1 MRVLYL
7 IRRDAFDKPG
17 GDLFQIQNY
26 SKSLS
31 KYNVHSDIFVNIP
44 ENFKSYDI
52 IHLTNI
58 DRPLETFYFFEYL
71 KKNGTAKIVISTIHH
86 SYSYIKQYERIHR
99 EGILK
104 YLNYFIQEYG
114 SLEKIR
120 NIYRAIF
127 YPDLLPMVASQFLK
141 STLINQRNILENV
154 DYIFPIADGEL
165 QLINDEFSLNL
176 NRYKTIYN
184 GVDVESSPNQACEK
198 VYDVLVAGRIEAR
211 KNQISILKSLEKTN
225 LKVAFVGGVNKNHK
239 SYCKLFFQEIEKNP
253 NAVYLGQVQHS
264 DMRSIFSSSKTHI
277 SASWFEVASLV
288 DLEAAFYGCNVIA
301 SNHGFTNEYL
311 GSYAEYVNPN
321 SLDDIRDKIELS
333 ISKKY
338 NLEVQSHILS
348 NFTWEKAAFNLFE
361 IYSSLLSV

>member
-1 MRVLYL
+1 MRVLFL

-26 SKSLS
+26 SKSLAQ
-31 KYNVHSDIFVNIP
+31 YNVHSDILVNIP
-44 ENFKSYDI
+44 ESFKSYDI

-58 DRPLETFYFFEYL
+58 DRPLETFYFFDYL
-71 KKNGTAKIVISTIHH
+71 KKNCTAKIVISTIHH

-99 EGILK
+99 EGVLK
-104 YLNYFIQEYG
+104 YLNYFVSEYG

-120 NIYRAIF
+120 NIYRALS
-127 YPDLLPMVASQFLK
+127 YPDLFPIVVNQFLS
-141 STLINQRNILENV
+141 STLINQRSILENV

-165 QLINDEFSLNL
+165 QSINDEFSLKL

-184 GVDVESSPNQACEK
+184 GVDVESSHNPICAK
-198 VYDVLVAGRIEAR
+198 IYDVLVAGRIEAR

-225 LKVAFVGGVNKNHK
+225 LKVAFVGGINKNHK
-239 SYCKLFFQEIEKNP
+239 SYCKLFFQEIAKNP
-253 NAVYLGQVQHS
+253 NAVYLGQVQHHE
-264 DMRSIFSSSKTHI
+264 MKSIFSASKTHI

-301 SNHGFTNEYL
+301 SNHGYSNEYL

-321 SLDDIRDKIELS
+321 SLDDIQNKIELS
-333 ISKKY
+333 INKQY
-338 NLEVQSHILS
+338 NLKVKNHILS

-361 IYSSLLSV
+361 TYSLLLST